1 MAFNI
6 FIYNIFIFIHNNSI
20 KATTMDVVVLS
31 FYRIYRRNWIKTWIG
46 AFERFI
52 GVHWH
57 TLASIKKKSIWLV

>member
-31 FYRIYRRNWIKTWIG
+31 FYRIYRLTGSKPGLVRLKDLL
-46 AFERFI
+46 AFI
-52 GVHWH
+52 DIHWRQ
-57 TLASIKKKSIWLV
+57 LRKNQYD